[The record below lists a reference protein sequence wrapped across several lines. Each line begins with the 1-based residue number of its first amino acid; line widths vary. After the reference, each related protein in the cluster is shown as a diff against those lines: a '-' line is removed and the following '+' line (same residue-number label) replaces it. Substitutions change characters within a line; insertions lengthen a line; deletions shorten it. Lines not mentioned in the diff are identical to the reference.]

1 MLKKEVSRKFR
12 QQNGEIWK
20 AAVAVLM
27 IEVNSQKHGHVSRCC
42 GRKFAEKSAAYV
54 SAAREVIQASF
65 IAHFF
70 CKASMK
76 VKIIESIAVKI
87 ILNLN

>member
-1 MLKKEVSRKFR
+1 MSIDFVPIYCGGHLLLKSD
-12 QQNGEIWK
+12 
-20 AAVAVLM
+20 
-27 IEVNSQKHGHVSRCC
+27 
-42 GRKFAEKSAAYV
+42 AYV